1 MWSDKMLKKHIILI
15 PFPNPNLEK
24 SSKKYI
30 WLKMIKKNFVQD
42 LVEDRRSL
50 CCKQKTLAQRTGF
63 QCQHTGLMP
72 FYLNRALGESFPIL
86 SSPQDRRNS
95 VKNFKGLDFNLLT
108 QQSGIVLWICRRSR
122 LWANTKVQF
131 ITQPQQQPEHNHF
144 LLFPQALIHTGQWN
158 KNSVTPQGR

>member
-63 QCQHTGLMP
+63 QC
-72 FYLNRALGESFPIL
+72 
-86 SSPQDRRNS
+86 
-95 VKNFKGLDFNLLT
+95 
-108 QQSGIVLWICRRSR
+108 
-122 LWANTKVQF
+122 
-131 ITQPQQQPEHNHF
+131 
-144 LLFPQALIHTGQWN
+144 
-158 KNSVTPQGR
+158 